1 MNMLVVPNA
10 DRGVWAF
17 QSFPSSDFRENRSE
31 SPQELLSHRR
41 IRAILSPDMSES
53 QIQLEGTLILADPS
67 LRDGFFNRSV
77 ILLNSHTADDG
88 AQGLIL
94 NHPTGHSVGHFLKD
108 KEFSHLENIPV
119 HIGGPVSREQLTF
132 SAFWWSPDDGLHWQL
147 RLPAHQAIERS
158 KQVAPIIA
166 TLRDDHEALRKQV
179 AKKARKRMAKGE
191 SAEDAIEFATASL
204 MKKMLHKPSVALR
217 KAGEA
222 SDHELIQS
230 ARKLF
235 GLDDD

>member
-147 RLPAHQAIERS
+147 RLPAQQAIERS
-158 KQVAPIIA
+158 KQPGIIVRAFVGYSGWTAGQLESELRRDSWIPAKPAPTLFGKEHNQDLWSEILRGMSPYHRIIA
-166 TLRDDHEALRKQV
+166 EAP
-179 AKKARKRMAKGE
+179 E
-191 SAEDAIEFATASL
+191 N
-204 MKKMLHKPSVALR
+204 P
-217 KAGEA
+217 EA
-222 SDHELIQS
+222 N
-230 ARKLF
+230 
-235 GLDDD
+235 

>member
-1 MNMLVVPNA
+1 VFACDIAVPRDIEA
-10 DRGVWAF
+10 SAGDL
-17 QSFPSSDFRENRSE
+17 SDFY
-31 SPQELLSHRR
+31 LYTIDDLDKV
-41 IRAILSPDMSES
+41 ILES
-53 QIQLEGTLILADPS
+53 QG
-67 LRDGFFNRSV
+67 NREAAAV
-77 ILLNSHTADDG
+77 EAHRLLDDE
-88 AQGLIL
+88 IRRY
-94 NHPTGHSVGHFLKD
+94 
-108 KEFSHLENIPV
+108 E
-119 HIGGPVSREQLTF
+119 
-132 SAFWWSPDDGLHWQL
+132 
-147 RLPAHQAIERS
+147 AIERS

-166 TLRDDHEALRKQV
+166 TLRDDHETLRKQV

-191 SAEDAIEFATASL
+191 SAEDAIDFATASL